1 MGTRTEERR
10 VEGKEKKVVDVQVS
24 AARQV
29 DMCRVLPGHVRSDF
43 TPEEPVR
50 EEPRRPSLSPFSVFF
65 FLLFLQ
71 EQRFAFYLFLS
82 ASLAVVRRSVK
93 YNRG

>member
-65 FLLFLQ
+65 FSFVSAGTAICFLFVFVCLPCC
-71 EQRFAFYLFLS
+71 S
-82 ASLAVVRRSVK
+82 K
-93 YNRG
+93 KINKI